1 MTLEKVS
8 GRLLEI
14 CHFHSFATLFHWKT
28 VNFGL
33 FWRKNELFWP
43 RQTLLNVKKHIC
55 HGSETLGVL
64 KNMEKS
70 RIHTKKVIFLGIFW
84 PKILFE
90 KINIFVFVFFKD
102 SDLDLF
108 FLQKKHFLW
117 SLLTFFW
124 TFWPVWPWKNNYF
137 VKNNNFFFEKKFK
150 IVIFHP

>member
-14 CHFHSFATLFHWKT
+14 CHFHSFATLFHWKIA
-28 VNFGL
+28 NFGL
-33 FWRKNELFWP
+33 FWRKHGLFLP
-43 RQTLLNVKKHIC
+43 CQILLNVKKHIC
-55 HGSETLGVL
+55 LGSETLEIL

-108 FLQKKHFLW
+108 FLQKK
-117 SLLTFFW
+117 TFFVIIIDIFLNILACL
-124 TFWPVWPWKNNYF
+124 TL
-137 VKNNNFFFEKKFK
+137 KKW
-150 IVIFHP
+150 IFCKK